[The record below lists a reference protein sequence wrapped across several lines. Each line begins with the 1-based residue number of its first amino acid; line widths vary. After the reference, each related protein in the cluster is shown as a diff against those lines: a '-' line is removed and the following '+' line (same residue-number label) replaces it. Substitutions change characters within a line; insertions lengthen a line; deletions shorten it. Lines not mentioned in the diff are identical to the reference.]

1 MRLLLLLILISFT
14 QSLFAQDYIDTI
26 VSGTDTIIL
35 LDPNNLPAKLPTIH
49 HLTPS
54 ESAAFTEQNG
64 LHLVRMVSPAN
75 TYRWN
80 DGTETITFAPGID
93 RVTICRYE
101 DKEGK
106 LVGYMIGGFDEAG
119 NFPRDTK
126 MGLFRKVTD

>member
-1 MRLLLLLILISFT
+1 MRLPLLFLLLSLSSFV
-14 QSLFAQDYIDTI
+14 SAQDYIDTI
-26 VSGTDTIIL
+26 VSGTDTTIL
-35 LDPNNLPAKLPTIH
+35 IDPNNLPADLPSIE
-49 HLTPS
+49 HLTPAQVQQLRDS
-54 ESAAFTEQNG
+54 LG
-64 LHLVRMVSPAN
+64 IYPVRLVKPAN
-75 TYRWN
+75 TWRWN

-93 RVTICRYE
+93 RITICRYE